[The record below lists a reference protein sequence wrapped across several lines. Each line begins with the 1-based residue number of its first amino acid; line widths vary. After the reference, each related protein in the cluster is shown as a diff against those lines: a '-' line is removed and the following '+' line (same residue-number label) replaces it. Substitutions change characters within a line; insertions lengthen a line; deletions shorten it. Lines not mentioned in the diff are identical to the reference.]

1 MLITLYIAIFA
12 VVFCEMLI
20 TSGNIFAFYGRM
32 IERLPDWIT
41 KPLGG
46 CPKCMAGQI
55 ALWGYLLLPGYKF
68 LDHLVFVIVTIFLT
82 EVLTLIYG
90 KLQM

>member
-1 MLITLYIAIFA
+1 MLITLYISVFA

-20 TSGNIFAFYGRM
+20 TEGSIFAFYSKL
-32 IERLPDWIT
+32 ISRLPDWIS
-41 KPLGG
+41 KPLGL
-46 CPKCMAGQI
+46 CPRCFAGQI
-55 ALWGYLLLPGYKF
+55 ALWGYIALPGYKI
-68 LDHLVFVIVTIFLT
+68 LDHIVFVVVTIFIT